1 MNKLFNAFIKRTAS
15 VKELICFTS
24 KGSDLS
30 SSFDPLGPFLE
41 HDDKLWR
48 QLCTIAVSQWMLTV
62 NRGNDCPIRVGMIW
76 ISAASYSVGGLTPT
90 RDILTSVHVSCT
102 WFFRKQ

>member
-1 MNKLFNAFIKRTAS
+1 MNKLFNASIKRTAS
-15 VKELICFTS
+15 EKELICFTS

-30 SSFDPLGPFLE
+30 PSFDPLGPFLE

-62 NRGNDCPIRVGMIW
+62 NRGNDCPVRVGMLW
-76 ISAASYSVGGLTPT
+76 ISTACGGFDTNQRHSHKRTCVMYMVL
-90 RDILTSVHVSCT
+90 
-102 WFFRKQ
+102 RKQ

>member
-15 VKELICFTS
+15 EKELICFTS
-24 KGSDLS
+24 KESDLS
-30 SSFDPLGPFLE
+30 SSFNPLGPFLE

-62 NRGNDCPIRVGMIW
+62 NRGNDCPNQSW
-76 ISAASYSVGGLTPT
+76 HDLDQCSLLLCGGFDTNQ
-90 RDILTSVHVSCT
+90 RHSHCHVRGS
-102 WFFRKQ
+102 